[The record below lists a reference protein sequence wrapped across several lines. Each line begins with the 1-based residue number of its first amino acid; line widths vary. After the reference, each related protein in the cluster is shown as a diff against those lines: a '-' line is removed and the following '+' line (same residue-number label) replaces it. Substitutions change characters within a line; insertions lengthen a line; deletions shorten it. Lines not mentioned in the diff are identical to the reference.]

1 MALGPATHRGE
12 GPGPHT
18 GDGCAV
24 ELYLRVPYYGEVE
37 VIAPSI
43 PGPDVLELGCA
54 VGRMTRHLLA
64 HGYRVTAV
72 DNSPEMLAHVPAEAA
87 RVRSNIEDLALG
99 SRFDAVIL
107 ASSLINTPVA
117 ERSALLAAC
126 LRHLKPGG
134 RLVFERY
141 DPAWLANAKVGPL
154 GTMGEVQMH
163 LDRVERAGDHVE
175 MSLRYRA
182 GADEWVHHFSAIPL
196 DDAQAR
202 ACLLEAGF
210 DSPVWIDKRWGWATR
225 KESA

>member
-1 MALGPATHRGE
+1 MSLGPQTHRGE
-12 GPGPHT
+12 GRGPHT
-18 GDGCAV
+18 SDGCAV

-72 DNSPEMLAHVPAEAA
+72 DNSPEMLAHVPEAA
-87 RVRSNIEDLALG
+87 MRVCSNIEDLDLG

-107 ASSLINTPVA
+107 ASSLINTPVE

-126 LRHLKPGG
+126 YRHLRRAG

-141 DPAWLANAKVGPL
+141 DPDWLANAKVGPL
-154 GTMGEVQMH
+154 GAMGAVQMQ
-163 LDRVERAGDHVE
+163 LDRVERAGEHVE

-182 GADEWVHHFSAIPL
+182 GADEWVHHFAAVPL
-196 DDAQAR
+196 DDEQVR

-210 DSPVWIDKRWGWATR
+210 DPPVWIDRRWGWATG
-225 KESA
+225 KDSA